1 MTLVLYGLKN
11 CDSCRAAVK
20 MIRAAGIEAD
30 VRDVREDAVPAELLV
45 DLMASHG
52 IDRVINRASKT
63 WRGLDERERAADP
76 VALLQTYPALMKR
89 PLLLLEN
96 GDSHFGWT
104 QEVMA
109 LLGINKV

>member
-1 MTLVLYGLKN
+1 LTLVLYGLKN

-45 DLMASHG
+45 DLIARHG

>member
-45 DLMASHG
+45 DLIASHG

-63 WRGLDERERAADP
+63 WRGLDDCERAADP
-76 VALLQTYPALMKR
+76 LALLQTYPALMKR
-89 PLLLLEN
+89 PLLILEN
-96 GDSHFGWT
+96 GDSHLGWT

-109 LLGINKV
+109 LLGINKF

>member
-1 MTLVLYGLKN
+1 MLYGLKN

-45 DLMASHG
+45 DLIASHG

-63 WRGLDERERAADP
+63 WRGLDERERAGDP

-96 GDSHFGWT
+96 GDSHLGWT

>member
-1 MTLVLYGLKN
+1 LTLVFYGLKN

-30 VRDVREDAVPAELLV
+30 VRDVREDAVPTELLV
-45 DLMASHG
+45 GLIASHG

-63 WRGLDERERAADP
+63 WRSLDERERAADP
-76 VALLQTYPALMKR
+76 VTLLQTYPALMKR
-89 PLLLLEN
+89 PLLILEN
-96 GDSHFGWT
+96 GDSHLGWT

-109 LLGINKV
+109 LLGINKF

>member
-1 MTLVLYGLKN
+1 MTLVFYGLKN

-45 DLMASHG
+45 DLIASHG

>member
-1 MTLVLYGLKN
+1 
-11 CDSCRAAVK
+11 

-30 VRDVREDAVPAELLV
+30 VRDVREDAVPAELLA
-45 DLMASHG
+45 DLIASHG